1 MYMVNHIRH
10 TYMYTDL
17 GIMLMFGMCES
28 KQSGCSSKHIN
39 FSLFLMQ
46 GSFWLLQALTIA
58 AELRM
63 AILYTLQSTT
73 FHISS
78 IITIY
83 MYMYS
88 IITIYMYICTV

>member
-1 MYMVNHIRH
+1 
-10 TYMYTDL
+10 MYTDL

-28 KQSGCSSKHIN
+28 KQSGCKHIN

-63 AILYTLQSTT
+63 AILYMLQSII

-88 IITIYMYICTV
+88 IINTLTRLT